1 VTPGHKLSRYA
12 GRVLGR
18 SRDEEE
24 APGVGN
30 KNTVTASKAQGH
42 TATYLLTGISAVLA
56 AAGLVW
62 FLISD
67 HQRTNKNM
75 QLIRLVV
82 GPLQVNCF
90 IVADDKT
97 KEAVVIDPGDD
108 APELLRIIK
117 EKELRV
123 KYIVNT
129 HGHFDHIG
137 ANRALKEATGAEILI
152 HEGDAPVLAS
162 APRQS
167 AAFGMNS
174 VSSPP
179 ADRYVKHGDI
189 ISAGEV
195 SLKVLHTPGHSPGG
209 ISLLEQGMV
218 FTGDALFSGSIGRTD
233 FPGGDLLTLIRS
245 IKTNLLSLPDE
256 TRVFSGH
263 GAASTIGDE
272 RRENP
277 FLNKDSG
284 FE

>member
-1 VTPGHKLSRYA
+1 MKARRAPAANVVYA
-12 GRVLGR
+12 F
-18 SRDEEE
+18 
-24 APGVGN
+24 
-30 KNTVTASKAQGH
+30 ASL
-42 TATYLLTGISAVLA
+42 TLLFA
-56 AAGLVW
+56 AAALGWSLM
-62 FLISD
+62 SH

-75 QLIRLVV
+75 LLIRLVV

-90 IVADDKT
+90 ILADDKT
-97 KEAVVIDPGDD
+97 KEAVVIDPGEDPQD
-108 APELLRIIK
+108 ILRIVK
-117 EKELRV
+117 EKELKVR
-123 KYIVNT
+123 YIVNT

-137 ANRALKEATGAEILI
+137 ANKAVKEATGAEILI

-162 APRQS
+162 APRHS
-167 AAFGMNS
+167 VAFGMSS
-174 VSSPP
+174 VASPP

-189 ISAGEV
+189 ISAGEI

-218 FTGDALFSGSIGRTD
+218 FTGDALFAGSIGRTD
-233 FPGGDLLTLIRS
+233 FPGGDLLTLLRS
-245 IKTNLLSLPDE
+245 IKANLLNLPDE

-263 GAASTIGDE
+263 GPASTIGEE